1 MTKKTSTHL
10 YLNNLFPLLAS
21 KIIHD
26 WSRPIF
32 NKSSDYRDYA
42 KEERRGRD
50 RELVSKKRKIEEPED
65 QEEALRPGDPG

>member
-1 MTKKTSTHL
+1 MTKKTLLLPCHL
-10 YLNNLFPLLAS
+10 FQLLAS
-21 KIIHD
+21 KIIHN

-50 RELVSKKRKIEEPED
+50 REIVSRKRKQEEQEE